1 MATAG
6 IVGNLL
12 DRLLR
17 PPGVLRGHVVDFFQ
31 LPHFAIFNV
40 ADIFITGTAVAML
53 VLAFRG
59 EPDERSEG

>member
-1 MATAG
+1 M
-6 IVGNLL
+6 
-12 DRLLR
+12 
-17 PPGVLRGHVVDFFQ
+17 LRGHVVDFFQ